1 MFYKLI
7 DDGGNDYGTL
17 QVNLESE
24 EFERIAKEYKN
35 KTGDQLT
42 TAGIARF
49 LTKKGYA
56 VVNVDPIK
64 IPISI

>member
-24 EFERIAKEYKN
+24 EFERLAKEYKQ
-35 KTGDQLT
+35 KTGDRLST
-42 TAGIARF
+42 SGIAKF
-49 LTKKGYA
+49 LTEKGFA
-56 VVNVDPIK
+56 VVNVDPIEV
-64 IPISI
+64 PINL

>member
-7 DDGGNDYGTL
+7 DDGGKDYGTL

-24 EFERIAKEYKN
+24 EFERLAKEYKN

-42 TAGIARF
+42 TSGIAKF

-56 VVNVDPIK
+56 VVNVNPVEVPIN
-64 IPISI
+64 I